1 MLDYV
6 VNLAHS
12 AVSAIAVGVAPAFG
26 PAATA
31 VAIVLF
37 TVLVRLLISPLS
49 WAQIRGARVS
59 PLVGCLPALAQAP
72 FFFVMYRLF
81 TATGG
86 PDDLLDATLAGVP
99 LGYHL
104 TGGLT
109 AAAVPVYAVLLVL
122 LAALAR
128 LSSKRMREAMP
139 AAPAAAPPSPK
150 AERAPS
156 PKAERAPSPKAER
169 APSPKAERAP
179 GPKAERA
186 PSPEVERAQEQVRR
200 VMVLLP
206 YGTLAVAVFVPLA
219 AGLYLLTTTAWTALE
234 QGVLRRYR

>member
-169 APSPKAERAP
+169 AP

>member
-1 MLDYV
+1 VLDFA

-31 VAIVLF
+31 AAIVLF
-37 TVLVRLLISPLS
+37 TVFVRLLISPLS

-59 PLVGCLPALAQAP
+59 PLVGCLPALVQAP

-81 TATGG
+81 TK

-99 LGYHL
+99 LGHHL
-104 TGGLT
+104 TDGLT
-109 AAAVPVYAVLLVL
+109 VTALLVYAVLFAL

-128 LSSKRMREAMP
+128 LSSKRMREQP
-139 AAPAAAPPSPK
+139 AAVP
-150 AERAPS
+150 
-156 PKAERAPSPKAER
+156 
-169 APSPKAERAP
+169 
-179 GPKAERA
+179 A
-186 PSPEVERAQEQVRR
+186 PSPEMQRTQEQMRR

-219 AGLYLLTTTAWTALE
+219 AGLYLVTTTAWTALE